1 LELFARSCL
10 IAENRLNFVVVYKA
24 LLLFGAPGSGKG
36 TQGKI
41 LGKIP
46 GFYHCA
52 CGDVFRS
59 VDVRSEF
66 GKEFLK
72 YSSKGQLVPDD
83 ITIGLWAHQIEAMQN
98 LGRFKPES
106 DFLVLDGIP
115 RNVSQAKM
123 LKTTLDVRHVFHL
136 DCPDKAKVY
145 ERLKRRA
152 LKENRL
158 DDINDAVI
166 EKRQKVYE
174 QETEPVLDYYGETL
188 ITHINSDQPPF
199 QVLRDI
205 LNDVTAWTDH
215 E

>member
-1 LELFARSCL
+1 M
-10 IAENRLNFVVVYKA
+10 VYKA

-41 LGKIP
+41 LGTIP

-52 CGDVFRS
+52 CGDVFRA
-59 VDVRSEF
+59 VDVRSEL
-66 GKEFLK
+66 GKAFLH

-83 ITIGLWAHQIEAMQN
+83 VSIGLWSAQIDAMVQS
-98 LGRFKPES
+98 GRFKPDI

-115 RNVSQAKM
+115 RNTGQAKI
-123 LKTTLDVRHVFHL
+123 LGGTLDVRRVFHL
-136 DCPDKAKVY
+136 ECQDKAKVY

-158 DDINDAVI
+158 DDINDEVI
-166 EKRQKVYE
+166 ERRLRVYE
-174 QETEPVLDYYGETL
+174 EETKPVLEFYGPKLTTYVNAE
-188 ITHINSDQPPF
+188 QWPY

-205 LNDVTAWTDH
+205 LNDIESYRAVPKK
-215 E
+215 

>member
-1 LELFARSCL
+1 
-10 IAENRLNFVVVYKA
+10 VVYKS

-41 LGKIP
+41 LGTIP

-52 CGDVFRS
+52 CGDVFRA

-66 GKEFLK
+66 GKAFLQ

-83 ITIGLWAHQIEAMQN
+83 VTVGLWAHQIETMEHA
-98 LGRFKPES
+98 GRFKPES

-115 RNVSQAKM
+115 RNVNQAKI
-123 LKTTLDVRHVFHL
+123 LESKLDVRRVFHL
-136 DCPDKAKVY
+136 DCADKAKVY

-158 DDINDAVI
+158 DDINEEVI
-166 EKRQKVYE
+166 ERRQKVYE
-174 QETEPVLDYYGETL
+174 RESQPVLDYYGEKLVTRV
-188 ITHINSDQPPF
+188 NSDQPPF

-205 LNDVTAWTDH
+205 LSNVTDW
-215 E
+215 EK

>member
-1 LELFARSCL
+1 VIF
-10 IAENRLNFVVVYKA
+10 KA

-41 LGKIP
+41 LGTIP

-52 CGDVFRS
+52 CGDVFRA
-59 VDVRSEF
+59 VDMRSEF
-66 GKEFLK
+66 GQEFLK

-83 ITIGLWAHQIEAMQN
+83 VTIGLWRTQIEGMKA
-98 LGRFKPES
+98 LGRFKPEL
-106 DFLVLDGIP
+106 DYLVLDGIP
-115 RNVSQAKM
+115 RNVNQAKI

-136 DCPDKAKVY
+136 DCPDKTKVY

-158 DDINDAVI
+158 DDINEKVI
-166 EKRQKVYE
+166 ERRQKVYE
-174 QETEPVLDYYGETL
+174 LESQPVLDFYGEKL
-188 ITHINSDQPPF
+188 ITRINSDQPPF
-199 QVLRDI
+199 MVLRDI
-205 LNDVTAWTDH
+205 LNEVKAWTNH

>member
-1 LELFARSCL
+1 MEKIGS
-10 IAENRLNFVVVYKA
+10 ITSIVVYKS

-41 LGKIP
+41 LGTIP

-52 CGDVFRS
+52 CGDVFRA
-59 VDVRSEF
+59 VDVRSDF
-66 GKEFLK
+66 GKSFLE

-83 ITIGLWAHQIEAMQN
+83 ITIGLWSAQIEGMERT
-98 LGRFKPES
+98 GRFKPDI

-115 RNVSQAKM
+115 RNVNQAKI
-123 LKTTLDVRHVFHL
+123 LSAKLDVRRVFHL
-136 DCPDKAKVY
+136 YCPDKSKVY

-158 DDINDAVI
+158 DDINEEVI
-166 EKRQKVYE
+166 ERRQKVYD
-174 QETEPVLDYYGETL
+174 QESAPVLDFYGPKLVT
-188 ITHINSDQPPF
+188 TVNSEQWPY

-205 LNDVTAWTDH
+205 LNEVEHHGDGQVD
-215 E
+215 